1 MLILRYLS
9 GLFPEFSLEGMGI
22 QSWVFAVFALT
33 SFTQE
38 IMSRS
43 IHVAANDIT
52 SFFFMA
58 EWYAI
63 VCVHHT
69 IFIHSSLHGHLGC
82 FHVLAIVN
90 EFPVYIYL
98 LKVQFYLDMCPRVG
112 LYNHMKTIFHFLRN
126 LSTVFH
132 SGCTNLHSYQQYKKL
147 LFSPHPLQHLL
158 FVDFLMLAILTGVR
172 WYLVIVLICISLIIS
187 IHHVN
192 LHLSPH

>member
-1 MLILRYLS
+1 MSGDTFGTMLILRYLS

-98 LKVQFYLDMCPRVG
+98 LKV
-112 LYNHMKTIFHFLRN
+112 
-126 LSTVFH
+126 
-132 SGCTNLHSYQQYKKL
+132 
-147 LFSPHPLQHLL
+147 
-158 FVDFLMLAILTGVR
+158 
-172 WYLVIVLICISLIIS
+172 
-187 IHHVN
+187 
-192 LHLSPH
+192 